1 MATVRFTRNL
11 QRHVACPSAE
21 APGATVREAL
31 DHYFSYHPRVRG
43 YVLDD
48 QGALRQHMAI
58 FVNGR
63 QIQDPLRLTD
73 AVTPAAEIDI
83 IQSLSGG

>member
-11 QRHVACPSAE
+11 QRHVACPAAE
-21 APGATVREAL
+21 APGATVRESL
-31 DHYFSYHPRVRG
+31 DYYFSIHPRVRG

-48 QGALRQHMAI
+48 QGALRHHMAI
-58 FVNGR
+58 FVDGR
-63 QIQDPLRLTD
+63 QIRDPLRLTD
-73 AVTPAAEIDI
+73 PVTPTAEIDI